1 MKKCLILTPIM
12 RILLLP
18 ISFLYH
24 IVLTIRHKLYDW
36 HILKATQFEMPVMC
50 IGNLNLG
57 GTGKTPHTEY
67 LIRLLKDD
75 YRLATLSR
83 GYGRKTKGF
92 RLADAAS
99 TYEVVGDEPMQYFKK
114 FPDIQ
119 VAVDEDRVEGVRKL
133 LKSPSPTDVILL
145 DDAFQHRSIK
155 AGLNILLTE
164 YQHLY
169 CDDFLVP
176 AGSLRDVRSAAKRA
190 DIIVVSKAPKDL
202 NESEKQRIIGKL
214 KPSEG
219 QKVFFSYLEYLAL
232 EPLNEKAKT
241 IAAEKADSV
250 LAFCGIAHPEPFVEE
265 LKKHHGTVDF
275 LRFADHHIY
284 TENDIASII
293 KRFEALDGD
302 KKIIVTTEKD
312 AARLTNSPY
321 LCQFE
326 DVPLYD
332 LPVGVRFHE
341 EEKFNEEILSY
352 VRKNSY
358 DRRLY

>member
-1 MKKCLILTPIM
+1 M

-18 ISFLYH
+18 ISLLYH

-36 HILKATQFEMPVMC
+36 RILKTTRFEKPVIC
-50 IGNLNLG
+50 VGNLNLG

-67 LIRLLKDD
+67 LIRLLKDH
-75 YRLATLSR
+75 YRVATLSR
-83 GYGRKTKGF
+83 GYGRKTMGF
-92 RLADAAS
+92 KMAENTSA
-99 TYEVVGDEPMQYFKK
+99 YEDLGDEPLQYFKK

-119 VAVDEDRVEGVRKL
+119 VAVDVDRVDGVRKL
-133 LKSPSPTDVILL
+133 ISSPNNAEVVLL

-176 AGSLRDVRSAAKRA
+176 AGSLRDIRSAAKRA
-190 DIIVVSKAPKDL
+190 DIIVVSKAPKDID
-202 NESEKQRIIGKL
+202 ESERERIIGKL
-214 KPSEG
+214 KPTEG
-219 QKVFFSYLEYLAL
+219 QKVFFSYLEYQAL

-241 IAAEKADSV
+241 IAAVDTDSV

-265 LKKHHGTVDF
+265 LRKHHKTVDF
-275 LRFADHHIY
+275 LRFADHHAF
-284 TENDIASII
+284 TKEDINSIQE
-293 KRFEALDGD
+293 RFAGLDGD
-302 KKIIVTTEKD
+302 KKIIATTEKD

-358 DRRLY
+358 DRRLH

>member
-1 MKKCLILTPIM
+1 M
-12 RILLLP
+12 RILLWP
-18 ISFLYH
+18 ISLLYH
-24 IVLTIRHKLYDW
+24 IVLNIRHKLYDW
-36 HILKATQFEMPVMC
+36 RILKTTRFENPIICV
-50 IGNLNLG
+50 GNLNLG

-67 LIRLLKDD
+67 LISLLKDQF
-75 YRLATLSR
+75 RVATLSR

-92 RLADAAS
+92 QLADTQS
-99 TYEVVGDEPMQYFKK
+99 TFEDIGDEPMQYFTK
-114 FPDIQ
+114 FPEIQ
-119 VAVDEDRVEGVRKL
+119 VTVDEDRVEGVRKL
-133 LKSPSPTDVILL
+133 LKSPSSPEVILL

-202 NESEKQRIIGKL
+202 NESEKQRITGKL

-219 QKVFFSYLEYLAL
+219 QKVFFSYLEYQAL

-241 IAAEKADSV
+241 NATETEDAV
-250 LAFCGIAHPEPFVEE
+250 LAFCGIAHPETFVEE
-265 LKKHHGTVDF
+265 LKKHHKTVGF

-284 TENDIASII
+284 TDNDIASII

-326 DVPLYD
+326 DAPLYD
-332 LPVGVRFHE
+332 LPVTVRFHE
-341 EEKFNEEILSY
+341 EEKFNEEIMNY
-352 VRKNSY
+352 VRKNSH